1 MSRGPIP
8 WLPYTWRDVNEPLH
22 LDLVAERVLL
32 AMEAAN
38 SLQVVAVWENGSV
51 TAHPFSFWGRRLP
64 GRRKDY
70 PIATFVVTH
79 RLPTVDGIMAQLAQE
94 LVQRGWTAAS

>member
-1 MSRGPIP
+1 M
-8 WLPYTWRDVNEPLH
+8 NEPLH

-32 AMEAAN
+32 AMEAAH

-51 TAHPFSFWGRRLP
+51 TTHPFSFWGRRLP

-70 PIATFVVTH
+70 PIATFVATH
-79 RLPTVDGIMAQLAQE
+79 RLPSVEDIMEQLAQE
-94 LVQRGWTAAS
+94 LMQRGWTAAS